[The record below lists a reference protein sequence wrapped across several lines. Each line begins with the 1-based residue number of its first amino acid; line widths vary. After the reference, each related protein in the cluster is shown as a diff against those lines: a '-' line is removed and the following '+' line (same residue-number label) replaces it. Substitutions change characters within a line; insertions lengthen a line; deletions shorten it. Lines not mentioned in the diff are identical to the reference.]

1 MKIAHIISI
10 GNELLIGDTVNTNAS
25 WLGRSLTESGFEVER
40 VFTIPD
46 SYDLIRH
53 HITQS
58 LDYSDFTVV
67 TGGLGPTHDDITKKV
82 VTDIFD
88 CDLVQDSKVMSYIEK
103 IFESRGFHLSQSNR
117 EQALVPTACDVLF
130 NEQGT
135 APGMWFKKGGKYLAV
150 LPGVPYEMQYL
161 MKNRVYPKLQAV
173 FTDVE
178 VWVTEYFKTA
188 GIPESTLSDQIGS
201 LDEFLSNG
209 IGVAFLP
216 NPGGVT
222 IRISASGLSQK
233 DAEQKLAKLRTLLEL
248 KIGHYL
254 YGMGKELSLAE
265 VVGKLLKEKNLTVA
279 TAESCT
285 GGFIS
290 NEITDIPGSSHYL
303 NGGLVAY
310 SNRSKTKLL
319 GVDPEIIDKHG
330 AVSKEVA
337 LQMAKGVA
345 EHFDS
350 SIGVSTTGIAGPGG
364 GTEDKPVGLV
374 WMGFWIEGKHFALK
388 AMFSNDRKINKQRTS
403 MVVLETVRRELLEI
417 PNYPYE
423 LKPYLS

>member
-1 MKIAHIISI
+1 MNIAHIISI

-46 SYDLIRH
+46 NYDLIRD

-82 VTDIFD
+82 VTEIFN
-88 CDLVQDSKVMSYIEK
+88 CDLVEDSEVMSYIEK
-103 IFESRGFHLSQSNR
+103 IFKTRGFHLSESNR
-117 EQALVPTACDVLF
+117 EQALVPSACDVLF
-130 NEQGT
+130 NKQGT
-135 APGMWFKKGGKYLAV
+135 APGMWFEKGGKYLAV
-150 LPGVPYEMQYL
+150 LPGVPNEMQYL
-161 MKNRVYPKLQAV
+161 MINQVYPKLQSL

-178 VWVTEYFKTA
+178 VWATEYFKTA
-188 GIPESTLSDQIGS
+188 GIPESTLSDQIGN
-201 LDEFLSNG
+201 LDEFLTNG

-216 NPGGVT
+216 SPGGVT
-222 IRISASGLSQK
+222 IRISASGASQK
-233 DAEQKLAKLRTLLEL
+233 DAEQKLAKLRNLLEL

-254 YGMGKELSLAE
+254 YGMGKELSLAD
-265 VVGKLLKEKNLTVA
+265 VVGKLLKEKSLTIA
-279 TAESCT
+279 AAESCT

-303 NGGLVAY
+303 NGGVVAY
-310 SNRSKTKLL
+310 SNRSKIKLL
-319 GVDPEIIDKHG
+319 GVHPEIIDKHG

-364 GTEDKPVGLV
+364 GTEEKPVGLV
-374 WMGFWIEGKHFALK
+374 WMGFWVEGKHFALK
-388 AMFSNDRKINKQRTS
+388 AMFSKDRKLNKQRTS

>member
-25 WLGRSLTESGFEVER
+25 WIGRSLTESGFEVER

-46 SYDLIRH
+46 NYDLIRH

-88 CDLVQDSKVMSYIEK
+88 CELVEDTEVMSYIEK
-103 IFESRGFHLSQSNR
+103 IFKSRGFQLSDSNR
-117 EQALVPTACDVLF
+117 EQALVPSACDVLF
-130 NEQGT
+130 NKQGT
-135 APGMWFKKGGKYLAV
+135 APGMWFEMEGKYLAV

-161 MKNRVYPKLQAV
+161 MINGVYPKLRSL

-201 LDEFLSNG
+201 LDEFLTNG

-222 IRISASGLSQK
+222 IRISASGSSRN
-233 DAEQKLAKLRTLLEL
+233 DAEKKLAKLRTLLES

-254 YGMGKELSLAE
+254 YGKGKELSLAE
-265 VVGKLLKEKNLTVA
+265 VVGKLLKEKNLTIA

-285 GGFIS
+285 GGYIS
-290 NEITDIPGSSHYL
+290 NEITDIPGSSGYMT
-303 NGGLVAY
+303 GGVVAY
-310 SNRSKTKLL
+310 SNSSKSHIL
-319 GVDPEIIDKHG
+319 GVDPETIKKYG

-337 LQMAKGVA
+337 LQMAKGAA

-374 WMGFWIEGKHFALK
+374 WMGFWFKGNHFALK
-388 AMFSNDRKINKQRTS
+388 AMFSKDRKLNKQRTS
-403 MVVLETVRRELLEI
+403 MVVLETVRRELLEL

-423 LKPYLS
+423 LKAYHP

>member
-1 MKIAHIISI
+1 MKKAHIISI

-25 WLGRSLTESGFEVER
+25 WIGRSLTESGFEVER

-53 HITQS
+53 HIKQS
-58 LDYSDFTVV
+58 LEYSDFTVV

-82 VTDIFD
+82 VKDIFD
-88 CDLVQDSKVMSYIEK
+88 CDLVEDSEVMDYIEK
-103 IFESRGFHLSQSNR
+103 IFKSRGFHLSESNR
-117 EQALVPTACDVLF
+117 EQALVPSACDVLF
-130 NEQGT
+130 NKQGT
-135 APGMWFKKGGKYLAV
+135 APGMWFELNGNYLAV

-161 MKNRVYPKLQAV
+161 MIHQVYPKLQSV
-173 FTDVE
+173 FTNVD
-178 VWVTEYFKTA
+178 VWVTDYFKTA

-201 LDEFLSNG
+201 LDEFLTNG

-222 IRISASGLSQK
+222 IRISASGSSQNE
-233 DAEQKLAKLRTLLEL
+233 AEQKLSNLRNLLES

-254 YGMGKELSLAE
+254 YGKGKELNLAE
-265 VVGKLLKEKNLTVA
+265 VVGELLKKNNLTIA
-279 TAESCT
+279 IAESCT
-285 GGFIS
+285 GGYIS
-290 NEITDIPGSSHYL
+290 NEMTNIPGSSEYL
-303 NGGLVAY
+303 NGGVVAY
-310 SNRSKTKLL
+310 SNQSKAKML
-319 GVDPEIIDKHG
+319 GVDPESINKYG

-345 EHFDS
+345 EQFDS
-350 SIGVSTTGIAGPGG
+350 TIGVSTTGIAGPGG
-364 GTEDKPVGLV
+364 GTEEKPVGLV
-374 WMGFWIEGKHFALK
+374 WMGFWVQGKHFALK
-388 AMFSNDRKINKQRTS
+388 AMFSKDRKLNKERTS

>member
-25 WLGRSLTESGFEVER
+25 WIGRSLTESGFDVER

-46 SYDLIRH
+46 NYDLIRE

-82 VTDIFD
+82 VTEIFD
-88 CDLVQDSKVMSYIEK
+88 CDLVEDSKVMSFIEK
-103 IFESRGFHLSQSNR
+103 IFKSRGFHLSDSNR
-117 EQALVPTACDVLF
+117 EQALVPSACDVLF
-130 NEQGT
+130 NTQGT
-135 APGMWFKKGGKYLAV
+135 APGMWFEKGGKYLAV
-150 LPGVPYEMQYL
+150 LPGVPYEMKHL
-161 MKNRVYPKLQAV
+161 MINQVYPKLQSL
-173 FTDVE
+173 FTDIE

-201 LDEFLSNG
+201 LDEFVKNG

-222 IRISASGLSQK
+222 IRISASGSSQK
-233 DAEQKLAKLRTLLEL
+233 DAEQKLAKLRNLLEL
-248 KIGHYL
+248 KIGNYL
-254 YGMGKELSLAE
+254 YGIGKELSLAD
-265 VVGKLLKEKNLTVA
+265 VVGKLLIEKNLTIS

-290 NEITDIPGSSHYL
+290 NEITDIPGSSQYM
-303 NGGLVAY
+303 NGGVVAY
-310 SNRSKTKLL
+310 SNRSKTELL
-319 GVDPEIIDKHG
+319 GVNPEIIEKHG
-330 AVSKEVA
+330 AVSKVVA
-337 LQMAKGVA
+337 LQMAKGIA
-345 EHFDS
+345 EYFDS

-364 GTEDKPVGLV
+364 GTEEKPVGLV
-374 WMGFWIEGKHFALK
+374 WMGFWINGKHFALK
-388 AMFSNDRKINKQRTS
+388 AMFSKDRNLNKQRTS
-403 MVVLETVRRELLEI
+403 MVVLETVRRELREI
-417 PNYPYE
+417 SNYPYE
-423 LKPYLS
+423 LKPYHP

>member
-25 WLGRSLTESGFEVER
+25 WLGRSLTESGFDVER

-46 SYDLIRH
+46 NYHLIRQ

-82 VTDIFD
+82 VTEMFD
-88 CDLVQDSKVMSYIEK
+88 CDLVEDKEVMSYIEK
-103 IFESRGFHLSQSNR
+103 IFKTRGFQLSESNR
-117 EQALVPTACDVLF
+117 EQAMVPSVCDVLF
-130 NEQGT
+130 NKQGT
-135 APGMWFKKGGKYLAV
+135 APGMWFEKEGKYLAV

-161 MKNRVYPKLQAV
+161 MINQVYPKLQSV
-173 FTDVE
+173 FTDVD

-188 GIPESTLSDQIGS
+188 GIPESTLSDQIGN
-201 LDEFLSNG
+201 LEEFLSNG

-222 IRISASGLSQK
+222 IRISASGSSRGE
-233 DAEQKLAKLRTLLEL
+233 AEKKLAKLRKLLEK
-248 KIGHYL
+248 KIDHYL
-254 YGMGKELSLAE
+254 YGKGKELSLAE
-265 VVGKLLKEKNLTVA
+265 VVGTLLKEKNRTIA

-285 GGFIS
+285 GGYIS
-290 NEITDIPGSSHYL
+290 NEITNIPGSSHYL
-303 NGGLVAY
+303 NGGVVAY
-310 SNRSKTKLL
+310 SNRSKSKLL
-319 GVDPEIIDKHG
+319 GVDPEIIQKYG

-345 EHFDS
+345 EHFDA

-364 GTEDKPVGLV
+364 GTEEKPVGLV
-374 WMGFWIEGKHFALK
+374 WMGFWFNGKHFALK
-388 AMFSNDRKINKQRTS
+388 AMFSKDRDLNKQRTS

-423 LKPYLS
+423 LKPYLP

>member
-25 WLGRSLTESGFEVER
+25 WIGRSLTESGFEVER

-53 HITQS
+53 HIKQS
-58 LDYSDFTVV
+58 LEYADFTVV

-88 CDLVQDSKVMSYIEK
+88 CDLLEDSEVMSYIEK
-103 IFESRGFHLSQSNR
+103 IFKSRGFQLSESNR
-117 EQALVPTACDVLF
+117 EQALVPSACDVLF
-130 NEQGT
+130 NKQGT
-135 APGMWFKKGGKYLAV
+135 APGMWFELGGKYLAV

-161 MKNRVYPKLQAV
+161 MINQVYPKLQSV
-173 FTDVE
+173 FTDVD
-178 VWVTEYFKTA
+178 VWVTDYFKTA

-201 LDEFLSNG
+201 LDEFLTNG

-222 IRISASGLSQK
+222 IRISASGSSQN
-233 DAEQKLAKLRTLLEL
+233 DAEQKLAKLRNLLES

-254 YGMGKELSLAE
+254 YGKGKEVSLAE
-265 VVGKLLKEKNLTVA
+265 VVGGLLRENNLTIA

-290 NEITDIPGSSHYL
+290 NEITDIPGSSKYL
-303 NGGLVAY
+303 NGGVVAY
-310 SNRSKTKLL
+310 SNRSKTNML
-319 GVDPEIIDKHG
+319 GVDPEVINKYG

-345 EHFDS
+345 EHFES

-364 GTEDKPVGLV
+364 GTEEKPVGLV
-374 WMGFWIEGKHFALK
+374 WMGFWIKGKHFALK
-388 AMFSNDRKINKQRTS
+388 AMFSKDRKLNKQRTS

-423 LKPYLS
+423 LKPYLP